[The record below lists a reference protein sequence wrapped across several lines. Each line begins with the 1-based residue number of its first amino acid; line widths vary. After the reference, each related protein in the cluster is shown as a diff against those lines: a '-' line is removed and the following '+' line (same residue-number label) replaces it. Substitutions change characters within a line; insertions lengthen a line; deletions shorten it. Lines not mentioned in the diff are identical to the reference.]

1 MPAGHRNDRCWVWTD
16 NVVNGR
22 KVGKERKEGAEGG
35 SLSIQGGWWETAL
48 VREVSEAR
56 PALPEEALV
65 KQSRYFRSGK
75 W

>member
-1 MPAGHRNDRCWVWTD
+1 MCLPGTGTRDFGCGQIMWVE
-16 NVVNGR
+16 GR
-22 KVGKERKEGAEGG
+22 WGRKEGEEGGYSG
-35 SLSIQGGWWETAL
+35 SLSIEGGWWETAL
-48 VREVSEAR
+48 VIEAW